1 MKKSRFLITG
11 CCGFIGS
18 HWAEK
23 LLKNGHEVTGIDIK
37 PKNKIFNEYKNF
49 KYYKMSI
56 NNETLIK
63 KLVKKSDIICHF
75 AAIANPAEYL
85 SDPYK
90 VIQLDALAAIKI
102 IDIVAKY
109 KKKFIFTS
117 TSEVYGKSS
126 KVPFAEDDDRMLG
139 STNINRWCYSTSKSL
154 VEHYLFALKKQKR
167 IEFLSYRLFNVYGP
181 RLTERVVPI
190 FIEKFKKN
198 NDVTILGSGNN
209 TRTYLYIDD
218 CIEAFYLSYKNFSKM
233 KNEVYNIGT
242 NFEIS
247 SKKLAIKIKKLC
259 NSKSKIIYMNSNL
272 LKKQGYEDIPR
283 RVPSTKKIKSKIDW
297 KPKINLE
304 KGLKLTIEN
313 F

>member
-154 VEHYLFALKKQKR
+154 VEHYLFAQNYLFKSTAATSTDGFCFSFSFIFTPHSLLR
-167 IEFLSYRLFNVYGP
+167 SLTNIYRF
-181 RLTERVVPI
+181 RQ
-190 FIEKFKKN
+190 FI
-198 NDVTILGSGNN
+198 
-209 TRTYLYIDD
+209 
-218 CIEAFYLSYKNFSKM
+218 
-233 KNEVYNIGT
+233 
-242 NFEIS
+242 
-247 SKKLAIKIKKLC
+247 
-259 NSKSKIIYMNSNL
+259 
-272 LKKQGYEDIPR
+272 
-283 RVPSTKKIKSKIDW
+283 
-297 KPKINLE
+297 
-304 KGLKLTIEN
+304 
-313 F
+313 